1 MNTGEKDIRTEK
13 ERQQAAVSIHIGAV
27 NAEKFIEIHDNN
39 IVNLYTS
46 SSSARPIP
54 PSEQRV
60 KDTLERLLAATDAAG
75 RRIFMQQYQWYAV
88 WKVLQEYQYPK
99 NFQTFADTM
108 QTLLGTTDPPCKAES
123 IRKIGNDVPHA
134 AESLAV
140 WRTLQGKADG
150 QLKSLIEV
158 ALRLQELLAQ
168 G

>member
-99 NFQTFADTM
+99 NFQAFADII

-123 IRKIGNDVPHA
+123 IRKIGNDVPGA
-134 AESLAV
+134 AENLTV
-140 WRTLQGKADG
+140 WKSRRGKAEG
-150 QLKSLIEV
+150 RFKNLIE
-158 ALRLQELLAQ
+158 AAIRLQELLAQ